1 VIRESHLEVPRTARI
16 FTLGEASPAIRQVW
30 LACHGY
36 GQLASRFLRR
46 FEPLADASRLIV
58 APEALNRFY
67 IETEIGPHGAD
78 SRVGAAWMTREDR
91 LNEIE
96 DYVRYLEAVREGTFR
111 DLADGAPVKLVALGF
126 SQGVSTVV
134 RWAARTTAAIER
146 LVLWAGSWPPEIEPR
161 PGLFRGAPI
170 DLVAGT
176 TDSSVS
182 EAAVA
187 RLCAALEAGGLEP
200 HLIRFAGSHVI
211 DGDVLRAI
219 AGGLDGP

>member
-1 VIRESHLEVPRTARI
+1 MTSRT
-16 FTLGEASPAIRQVW
+16 V
-30 LACHGY
+30 
-36 GQLASRFLRR
+36 
-46 FEPLADASRLIV
+46 
-58 APEALNRFY
+58 
-67 IETEIGPHGAD
+67 
-78 SRVGAAWMTREDR
+78 
-91 LNEIE
+91 
-96 DYVRYLEAVREGTFR
+96 
-111 DLADGAPVKLVALGF
+111 PVKLVALGF

-182 EAAVA
+182 EAAIA

-200 HLIRFAGSHVI
+200 NLIRFAGSHVI

>member
-1 VIRESHLEVPRTARI
+1 VTNESHIAVPRTARI
-16 FTLGEASPAIRQVW
+16 MTLGVAGPSVRQVW
-30 LACHGY
+30 LVCHGY

-46 FEPLADASRLIV
+46 FEPLADASRIIV

-67 IETEIGPHGAD
+67 LENEPGPHGPE
-78 SRVGAAWMTREDR
+78 SRVGATWMTREDR

-96 DYVRYLEAVREGTFR
+96 DYIRYLDAVRTTACRE
-111 DLADGAPVKLVALGF
+111 LPADGVKLVALGF

-134 RWAARTTAAIER
+134 RWAARTGAAIDR

-161 PGLFRGAPI
+161 SDLFRGAAV

-176 TDSSVS
+176 SDASVS
-182 EAAVA
+182 EAAVV
-187 RLCAALEAGGLEP
+187 RLCAALEAGGLGP
-200 HLIRFAGSHVI
+200 RLIRYAGGHVI
-211 DGDVLRAI
+211 DGDVLRGI